1 MNLVSVVTTFKNS
14 QETISDTIN
23 SVLNQTY
30 KNFEY
35 ILVDD
40 GSEDHSL
47 KILKSFNDKRIKI
60 LEPGEIGRANALNE
74 AVKISK
80 GEYIAIIDADD
91 ICINNRLEKQIDFCL
106 NNNKDFVATNS
117 ILINFQGD
125 ISGQTNFVANK
136 LFLREKLLEN
146 ESFFILQYL

>member
-14 QETISDTIN
+14 QETISDTIK

-47 KILKSFNDKRIKI
+47 KILKSFDDKRIKI
-60 LEPGEIGRANALNE
+60 LEPGDIGRANALN
-74 AVKISK
+74 KPSK
-80 GEYIAIIDADD
+80 Y
-91 ICINNRLEKQIDFCL
+91 
-106 NNNKDFVATNS
+106 
-117 ILINFQGD
+117 
-125 ISGQTNFVANK
+125 
-136 LFLREKLLEN
+136 LREN
-146 ESFFILQYL
+146 T

>member
-14 QETISDTIN
+14 QETISDTIK

-47 KILKSFNDKRIKI
+47 KILK
-60 LEPGEIGRANALNE
+60 
-74 AVKISK
+74 
-80 GEYIAIIDADD
+80 
-91 ICINNRLEKQIDFCL
+91 
-106 NNNKDFVATNS
+106 
-117 ILINFQGD
+117 
-125 ISGQTNFVANK
+125 
-136 LFLREKLLEN
+136 LR
-146 ESFFILQYL
+146 